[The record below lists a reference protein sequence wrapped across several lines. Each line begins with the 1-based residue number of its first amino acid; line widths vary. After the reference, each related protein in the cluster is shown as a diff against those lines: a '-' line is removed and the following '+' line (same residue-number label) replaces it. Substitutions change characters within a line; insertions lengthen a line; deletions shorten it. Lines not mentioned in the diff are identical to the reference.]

1 MRPARVR
8 RRGCSPSGRAGSAP
22 SGRRWRRAPDA
33 DYLFLIDHSGAGA
46 EIPAHGVE
54 LLTGKSVHGSVTV
67 PDGGLAVV
75 REPRRP

>member
-1 MRPARVR
+1 M
-8 RRGCSPSGRAGSAP
+8 
-22 SGRRWRRAPDA
+22 
-33 DYLFLIDHSGAGA
+33 
-46 EIPAHGVE
+46 PAHGVE